1 MADEEV
7 LLVEG
12 KDDDAVIKAI
22 ARHGASGLAFN
33 VKHGELARSTGGIE
47 WVLQTLP
54 TTLRQTDLK
63 RLGVIVDADVD
74 LGSRWMSITRILR
87 AGGYSSIPDKP
98 EPGGTIIQPTASL
111 RPTVG
116 IWLMPDN
123 RLPGMLEDFTAMLV
137 PPGDPL
143 FGYARGCVRGLPPEH
158 VKFPQSHLPKAEI
171 HTWLAWQ
178 EEPGK
183 PLGLA
188 ITARFLDAS
197 LAPAQAFRQWL
208 VRLFG
213 P

>member
-1 MADEEV
+1 MAEEAV

-12 KDDDAVIKAI
+12 KDDDAVVKAI
-22 ARHGASGLAFN
+22 AKNTAIDSTFIIKNGEQGGL
-33 VKHGELARSTGGIE
+33 TGGIE

-54 TTLRQTDLK
+54 MTLVQSDLK
-63 RLGVIVDADVD
+63 RLGVIVDADIN
-74 LGSRWMSITRILR
+74 LMSRWMSLTRILAR
-87 AGGYSSIPDKP
+87 EGYDDIPSHPDAGG
-98 EPGGTIIQPTASL
+98 TVVQPTGPR
-111 RPTVG
+111 RPVVG

-123 RLPGMLEDFTAMLV
+123 RLSGMLEDFTALLV

-143 FGYARGCVRGLPPEH
+143 FGYARDCVRGLPPEH
-158 VKFPQSHLPKAEI
+158 VRFPQSHLPKADI

-183 PLGLA
+183 PLGTA

-197 LAPAQAFRQWL
+197 LPPAQAFRRWL

-213 P
+213 